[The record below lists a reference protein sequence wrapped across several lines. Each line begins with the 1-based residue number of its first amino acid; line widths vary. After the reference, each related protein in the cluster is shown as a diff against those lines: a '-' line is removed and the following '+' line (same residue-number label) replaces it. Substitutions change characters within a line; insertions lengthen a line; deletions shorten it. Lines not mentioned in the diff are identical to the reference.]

1 MARLASAA
9 KWQEWEERLARFE
22 RVGLPIRQFCEAEGV
37 NPGTFWYW
45 RRNLAGSATP
55 RPSMRPQSCA
65 AFAPV
70 DVVTQPAVVTQPVPS
85 CVVVRLPRGAS
96 IELPG
101 DRPDLLQAALTTLTA
116 ETSEC

>member
-9 KWQEWEERLARFE
+9 KWREWEERLARFE
-22 RVGLPIRQFCEAEGV
+22 RSVLPMRQFCEAERV
-37 NPGTFWYW
+37 NPGTVWYW
-45 RRNLAGSATP
+45 RRNLMGSATP
-55 RPSMRPQSCA
+55 RPSTQLKSSA

-70 DVVTQPAVVTQPVPS
+70 DVVTQPATG

-101 DRPDLLQAALTTLTA
+101 DRPDLRMSLV
-116 ETSEC
+116 SG

>member
-22 RVGLPIRQFCEAEGV
+22 RSGLPIRQFCEAEGV

-45 RRNLAGSATP
+45 RRNLTGSATP
-55 RPSMRPQSCA
+55 RPSMRPQSYA
-65 AFAPV
+65 AFSPV
-70 DVVTQPAVVTQPVPS
+70 DVVTQPAPS

-101 DRPDLLQAALTTLTA
+101 DRPDLLKAALIALTA